1 MPTIRLPP
9 GPEEKEAE
17 LAVHRSNKFIDIVV
31 ENGMDSPIHNDPLD
45 LDVKYMAPIYEPREP
60 AQFHLASDQ
69 SLFFQFEAH
78 MINDLCPKRTIH
90 DDGEGRVG
98 LLYTFPLP
106 FMRIVLPV
114 LDWLA

>member
-1 MPTIRLPP
+1 
-9 GPEEKEAE
+9 
-17 LAVHRSNKFIDIVV
+17 
-31 ENGMDSPIHNDPLD
+31 MDSPIHNDPLD

-78 MINDLCPKRTIH
+78 MINDLCPKRTIR

-98 LLYTFPLP
+98 LLFSFPLP

-114 LDWLA
+114 MDWLAQMVWSCDLTTDARAKWVSPIIRGL